1 VKKSALFL
9 LVCLTAMAQH
19 FEVASVK
26 LSPPGTIR
34 SQVKG
39 GPESSNPGQITYTG
53 ITLTDLLRRAY
64 SVQRQQVAG
73 PRWLEEERY
82 DIVAKLPPGTVKKD
96 LAPMLEIFLQE
107 RFGLAAHREVRTMPV
122 YALLVAPDGTKF
134 KATPKNADSSEKDAP
149 ASESKAID
157 QVSVG
162 LGKDGNVVMPKGY
175 RGTMIGMV
183 VAGKYFVRFKGE
195 TMAEFARFLTEQTD
209 HVVIDAT
216 GLTETYDF
224 AASWQLDPTSPI
236 LAGLT
241 MAPPTEGILSD
252 PSPTLFAALP
262 GQLGLKF
269 ESRKSPLEMVVVDRV
284 ERVPTEN

>member
-1 VKKSALFL
+1 MKRSVLSLF
-9 LVCLTAMAQH
+9 VCLTATAQH

-26 LSPPGTIR
+26 PSPPGTTR
-34 SQVKG
+34 SQVMG
-39 GPESSNPGQITYTG
+39 GPGSSNPGQITYTG
-53 ITLTDLLRRAY
+53 VTLAELLRRAY
-64 SVQRQQVAG
+64 GIPRQQVAG

-82 DIVAKLPPGTVKKD
+82 DIVAKVPPETIKKD
-96 LAPMLEIFLQE
+96 LAPMLEGLLHE
-107 RFGLAAHREVRTMPV
+107 RFRLAAHREVRTMPV
-122 YALLVAPDGTKF
+122 YALLVAAEGPKF
-134 KATPKNADSSEKDAP
+134 KATPKTDPSEKDTA
-149 ASESKAID
+149 ASDSKTID

-195 TMAEFARFLTEQTD
+195 TMAEFAKFLTEQTD

-216 GLTETYDF
+216 GMKETYDF
-224 AASWQLDPTSPI
+224 AANWQLDPTSPL

-262 GQLGLKF
+262 AQLGLKF
-269 ESRKSPLEMVVVDRV
+269 EPRKSPLDMVVVDRV
-284 ERVPTEN
+284 ERIPTEN